1 MKINSKI
8 NKRVNESV
16 AECRRVITEATI
28 ELLKKTGAASGEDVP
43 FGKVMIFFQMRNG
56 QSETIVCDSII
67 YSESEGNDSFF
78 ALYMGGKAQMTSSML
93 SLSNLQYVYNE
104 ILKLV
109 RAK

>member
-28 ELLKKTGAASGEDVP
+28 ELLKKTCAAIGEDVP
-43 FGKVMIFFQMRNG
+43 FGKVLIFFQMRNG
-56 QSETIVCDSII
+56 QSETIVCDSIF

-78 ALYMGGKAQMTSSML
+78 ILYMGGKPVENSYML

-104 ILKLV
+104 IVKLV

>member
-16 AECRRVITEATI
+16 AECRRVITDATI
-28 ELLKKTGAASGEDVP
+28 ELLKKTGAAIGEDVP
-43 FGKVMIFFQMRNG
+43 FGKVLIFFQMRNG
-56 QSETIVCDSII
+56 QSETIVCDSIL

-78 ALYMGGKAQMTSSML
+78 ILYFGDKPAKNSAML

-104 ILKLV
+104 IVKLV

>member
-16 AECRRVITEATI
+16 AECRRVLTDAII
-28 ELLKKTGAASGEDVP
+28 ELLKKTDAARGEDVP
-43 FGKVMIFFQMRNG
+43 FGKVMIFFQMKNG
-56 QSETIVCDSII
+56 LSETIVCNSIC
-67 YSESEGNDSFF
+67 YLESEGDGSFF
-78 ALYMGGKAQMTSSML
+78 LLYMGDKPQLMSDML

-104 ILKLV
+104 IVKLV